1 MLHLDQTQ
9 KVQATNAMK
18 EAFPNC
24 LVARTRKSDGKQ
36 KVTVY
41 KNVAKKKSFTL
52 SVEESSLSLDE
63 TSDIANIKRLIAN
76 ASTEIES
83 IIQRLNIQL
92 TAENIQRDVVRALV
106 DMQCKLQSRIQELS
120 GTLEHLYEREVQ
132 RLLQSQSQCDVLC
145 ANDRAEL
152 IKEMDTFISFLNIGL
167 ETQDLSEVDVSGV
180 FSTLPVNTREQCPL
194 LFNVLDTLVLHKTDG
209 REVSEMRVRSAVHS
223 LAILVSL
230 KSQKIQNDFKV
241 LFTCLYIL
249 WSWYAIY
256 WNAESSW
263 FNC

>member
-52 SVEESSLSLDE
+52 SVEEPSLSLDE

-106 DMQCKLQSRIQELS
+106 DM
-120 GTLEHLYEREVQ
+120 
-132 RLLQSQSQCDVLC
+132 
-145 ANDRAEL
+145 
-152 IKEMDTFISFLNIGL
+152 
-167 ETQDLSEVDVSGV
+167 
-180 FSTLPVNTREQCPL
+180 
-194 LFNVLDTLVLHKTDG
+194 
-209 REVSEMRVRSAVHS
+209 
-223 LAILVSL
+223 
-230 KSQKIQNDFKV
+230 
-241 LFTCLYIL
+241 
-249 WSWYAIY
+249 
-256 WNAESSW
+256 
-263 FNC
+263 